1 MNALYAILTLL
12 IIYFSLEYLK
22 TSGLIRIGQNMA
34 QKTQPFTRELNLT
47 TERILII
54 GDSTAYGT
62 GASSP
67 ETSLAGLLGKRYP
80 NAAIINE
87 GVNGMRIHELKEAL
101 EELDDESFRLI
112 QIHIGGN
119 DIVHGTDPAE
129 YKKDLTAVLQK
140 ANTMS
145 SHVILVTCGN
155 VGTAPLLPYLS
166 RWYFEKRTR
175 EIRDISIEVTKQFHV
190 DYVDLFH
197 EKDED
202 PFAQEPKKYYA
213 KDLFHPSNDGYAF
226 WYEQIRN
233 NYPPEL

>member
-12 IIYFSLEYLK
+12 IIYCSLEYLK

-67 ETSLAGLLGKRYP
+67 ENSLAGLLGKRYP

-129 YKKDLTAVLQK
+129 YKNDLTAVLQK

>member
-1 MNALYAILTLL
+1 MTILYAILT
-12 IIYFSLEYLK
+12 IIAIYIVLEYLK
-22 TSGLIRIGQNMA
+22 TSGLIRIGQQIA
-34 QKTQPFTRELNLT
+34 QKTEPFEREFNLT
-47 TERILII
+47 NERILII

-67 ETSLAGLLGKRYP
+67 ERSLAGLLGKRYP
-80 NAAIINE
+80 DTSILNE

-101 EELDDESFRLI
+101 EELQNESFRLI

-119 DIVHGTDPAE
+119 DIVHGTDVAV
-129 YKKDLTAVLQK
+129 YKKDLSDVLQI

-145 SHVILVTCGN
+145 SHIVLVTCGN
-155 VGTAPLLPYLS
+155 VGTAPLLPFLS

-175 EIRDISIEVTKQFHV
+175 MIREQSIEVAKQFHV

-202 PFAQEPKKYYA
+202 PFAQDPKKYYA
-213 KDLFHPSNDGYAF
+213 KDFFHPSDDGYAF
-226 WYEQIRN
+226 WFESIRN
-233 NYPPEL
+233 HYPPEL

>member
-1 MNALYAILTLL
+1 MNILYAALT
-12 IIYFSLEYLK
+12 IVAMYIALEYLK
-22 TSGLIRIGQNMA
+22 TSSLIRIGQRLA
-34 QKTQPFTRELNLT
+34 QTTEPYAREFNLT
-47 TERILII
+47 DERILII

-67 ETSLAGLLGKRYP
+67 ENSLAGLLGKRYP
-80 NAAIINE
+80 NAAIMNE

-101 EELDDESFRLI
+101 EELSGESFRLI

-119 DIVHGTDPAE
+119 DIVHGTDLVE

-175 EIRDISIEVTKQFHV
+175 EIRDISIEVTKQLHV

-213 KDLFHPSNDGYAF
+213 KDFFHPSDDGYAF
-226 WYEQIRN
+226 WYDQIRN
-233 NYPPEL
+233 HYPAEL